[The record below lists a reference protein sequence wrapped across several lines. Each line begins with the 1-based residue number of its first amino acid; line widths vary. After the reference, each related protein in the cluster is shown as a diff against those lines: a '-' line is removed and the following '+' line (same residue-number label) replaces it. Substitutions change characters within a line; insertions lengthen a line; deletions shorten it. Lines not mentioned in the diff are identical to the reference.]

1 MPDLFLIIVV
11 LLFLLAI
18 TDLVVGVSN
27 DAVNFLNSA
36 IGSRV
41 ATRRTIMIVAGLGI
55 FFGAS
60 LSSGMMEVARKG
72 IFNPAFFTFL
82 EIMILFLAVM
92 LTDIIL
98 LDLFNTFGMPTSTTV
113 SIVFE
118 LLGAA
123 VALATIKTLSQGE
136 GLSAVG
142 DYINSSGAL
151 AIISGIFLSIAIAFT
166 VGALVMLISRV
177 LFPFRPENR
186 SKPVMI
192 LWSGLAMS
200 ILVFFLFFKGL
211 KGSGFVPPEVTNWI
225 AENPWLLIGLGF
237 AILSVLMYFL
247 DRMKVSIFRIVVLFG
262 TFSLAMAFA
271 GNDLVNFIGVPIAGF
286 QSYRAWAETNVPAE
300 EYGMEVLSGAYP
312 TEPYLLV
319 GAGLIMILTL
329 WFSKKARSVTDTE
342 VNLGR
347 QSAGLERF
355 SPNWLSRYLVRQA
368 YHLSGGVSQ
377 VIPNEW
383 KKNAEQSFEPI
394 RLEASQ
400 NGQPLDQPAFDLVRA
415 SVNLT
420 VASALIAVATSYK
433 LPLSTTYVSFMVAMG
448 TSLSDRAWGRDS
460 AVYRVAG
467 VLNVI
472 GGWLATALIAFTV
485 SGTFATLIYYFR
497 LPAIVVLV
505 LLAAFF
511 IFRSIA
517 IHKKRE
523 ALKTKRE
530 EYAQQ
535 NQPLPSSQVIDEM
548 EGRVVHLIRSSGQ
561 ALDSAL
567 DGFLQENR
575 HRIRQA
581 KQELES
587 LRNENEEFKYAFYNQ
602 IGRMEE
608 EQWEGSRTYLLVYD
622 LEQDYLQSS
631 NFIAGLIFD
640 HVDNSLAP
648 LLPKQ
653 QDQLA
658 RVRIQVLDYLE
669 AVVRTIGQENQAG
682 FLDTLKLKQDLL
694 EELERLLSVE
704 LQGIKEQTHS
714 ARGSFFFLSL
724 LLEIKDLVAVA
735 ARFAKLFYRVE
746 HYSREH
752 PWSLVAG
759 KGNG

>member
-123 VALATIKTLSQGE
+123 VALGMIKTLSRGE

-166 VGALVMLISRV
+166 IGAVVMLITRV
-177 LFPFRPENR
+177 MFPFRPENR
-186 SKPVMI
+186 RKPVMI

-211 KGSGFVPPEVTNWI
+211 KGSGFVPAEVTTWI
-225 AENPWLLIGLGF
+225 AENPWLLIGIGF
-237 AILSVLMYFL
+237 AVLSVVMYLL
-247 DRMKVSIFRIVVLFG
+247 DRMGVSIFRIVVLFG

-286 QSYRAWAETNVPAE
+286 QSYRAWAQTNIPAE

-319 GAGLIMILTL
+319 GAGIIMILTL

-368 YHLSGGVSQ
+368 YLVGGGVSQ
-377 VIPNEW
+377 VIPADW
-383 KKNAEQSFEPI
+383 KKNAEQSFAPLQ
-394 RLEASQ
+394 LEASP
-400 NGQPLDQPAFDLVRA
+400 NGQPHHQPAFDLVRA

-420 VASALIAVATSYK
+420 VASALIALATSYK

-535 NQPLPSSQVIDEM
+535 SQPLSSAKVIRDM
-548 EGRVVHLIRSSGQ
+548 EDRVVHLIQMSSR
-561 ALDSAL
+561 ALDDAFG
-567 DGFLQENR
+567 GFLQEDR
-575 HRIRQA
+575 HRILQA
-581 KQELES
+581 RGELDK
-587 LRNENEEFKYAFYNQ
+587 LRTENEEFKYAFYSE

-631 NFIAGLIFD
+631 NFIAWLIFE
-640 HVDNSLAP
+640 HVDKSLAP
-648 LLPKQ
+648 LLPEQ
-653 QDQLA
+653 QEQLEK
-658 RVRIQVLDYLE
+658 VRIQLLDYLD
-669 AVVRTIGQENQAG
+669 AVARTINQENHISIAH
-682 FLDTLKLKQDLL
+682 TLGVKQDLL
-694 EELERLLSVE
+694 EDLEKRLSEE
-704 LQGIKEQTHS
+704 LQGIKERTHS
-714 ARGSFFFLSL
+714 ARGSFFLLSA
-724 LLEIKDLVAVA
+724 LLEVKDLVAVA
-735 ARFAKLFYRVE
+735 ARFAKLFHRLE
-746 HYSREH
+746 NYSREH

-759 KGNG
+759 KE